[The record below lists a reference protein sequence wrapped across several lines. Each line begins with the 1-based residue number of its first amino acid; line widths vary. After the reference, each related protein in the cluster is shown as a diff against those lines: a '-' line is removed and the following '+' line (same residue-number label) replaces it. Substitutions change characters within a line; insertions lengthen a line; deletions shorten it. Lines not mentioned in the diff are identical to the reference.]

1 MGVVN
6 AQRTLNCIR
15 VLTELVSQPAYQ
27 HVMLFNIVN
36 EA

>member
-1 MGVVN
+1 MGIAN
-6 AQRTLNCIR
+6 AQRTLNIIR
-15 VLTELVSQPAYQ
+15 VLTETISQPQYR